1 MKNAIE
7 KISKN
12 RYKLRLLQK
21 ILSCFVW
28 EGEASKKFD
37 SRMINLNTFI
47 MGASGVIKNGNQYI
61 SIIGRDGGKPLPN
74 GFGDKLIGTD
84 YSGNISV
91 KGLCYYPNYTD
102 KEKAVGV
109 LLQNDTLSI
118 GVMDIV
124 ERYAALL
131 EIADKSIEIAML
143 NTRVSPVVP
152 VSNKIAKEQLEIVF
166 SQIYDG
172 KPHAYYD
179 PSVNTDLMNN
189 GLMELLNQVRN
200 ASNINDLIEARADI
214 YSRFCIEIGIPVV
227 NNTKRSQLISG
238 EIGGISTLSL
248 VNLKDMLERRKE
260 FCDRFNDLY
269 NEDLSVRIADEFLIE
284 SEDQGEGLS
293 EDQGEGSSEDLSEGK
308 NIPFNKEETTTK
320 KEGSVENEV

>member
-47 MGASGVIKNGNQYI
+47 MGTSGVIKNGNQYI

-131 EIADKSIEIAML
+131 EIAE
-143 NTRVSPVVP
+143 N
-152 VSNKIAKEQLEIVF
+152 QLRL
-166 SQIYDG
+166 Q
-172 KPHAYYD
+172 
-179 PSVNTDLMNN
+179 
-189 GLMELLNQVRN
+189 
-200 ASNINDLIEARADI
+200 
-214 YSRFCIEIGIPVV
+214 C
-227 NNTKRSQLISG
+227 
-238 EIGGISTLSL
+238 
-248 VNLKDMLERRKE
+248 
-260 FCDRFNDLY
+260 
-269 NEDLSVRIADEFLIE
+269 
-284 SEDQGEGLS
+284 
-293 EDQGEGSSEDLSEGK
+293 
-308 NIPFNKEETTTK
+308 
-320 KEGSVENEV
+320 